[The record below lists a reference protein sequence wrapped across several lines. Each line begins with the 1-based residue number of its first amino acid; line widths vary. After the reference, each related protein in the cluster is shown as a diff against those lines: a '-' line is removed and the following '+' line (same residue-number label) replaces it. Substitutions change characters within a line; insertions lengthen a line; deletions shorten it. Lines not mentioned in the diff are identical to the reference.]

1 MGKRTISTLYLKLF
15 FIILFFIYRPLS
27 AIFSQIYRTPKYCH
41 KTETETYLF
50 KTSFMT
56 KFAAKVIL
64 FSIS

>member
-15 FIILFFIYRPLS
+15 FIILFFIYRPLC
-27 AIFSQIYRTPKYCH
+27 IFLQPYRALKYYH